1 MKEDHIPA
9 KDAPPKII
17 DLGLLNSRNTGGKH
31 LAMKH
36 HSSKEHESI
45 VQNGPGAGEAKRI
58 LWKVVVKPASSPQEI
73 RSASQA
79 VRH

>member
-17 DLGLLNSRNTGGKH
+17 DLGLLNARNSGGKH

-36 HSSKEHESI
+36 HSSKEHETI
-45 VQNGPGAGEAKRI
+45 VQNGGGEAKRI
-58 LWKVVVKPASSPQEI
+58 LWKVVVKPASAPQEV

-79 VRH
+79 VKH